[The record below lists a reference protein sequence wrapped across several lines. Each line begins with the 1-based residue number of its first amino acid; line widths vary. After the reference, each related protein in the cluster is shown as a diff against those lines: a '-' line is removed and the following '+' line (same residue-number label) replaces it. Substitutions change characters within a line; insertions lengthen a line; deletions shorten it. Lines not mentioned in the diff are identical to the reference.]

1 MYNDDLR
8 YSKQSSNYIDYTKRK
23 EISMYGK
30 GAMFTQDFS
39 FNFSISLRKS
49 RKHKKFYEIKAP
61 DEKLEQL
68 LNFNRVHFLKYDLDN
83 ILSSN
88 VKDLLLY
95 GRAYV
100 EKVLC
105 YDSDNN
111 LVGISFYPFHY
122 KNQISIGKKLYYRI
136 KKYNGDIESGIV
148 EHKNLIIFKL
158 KDLGYSKRYFKRKIK
173 RLGEL
178 NLPDFDLYSNQN
190 SGFDLLL
197 YNKRQ
202 DYKFLKIMKDVYWN
216 GRNYSNEYVSYPYS
230 LYRVMKF
237 DLIRN
242 KFLEYLLKGYNTALK
257 ELGEKYGFSGE
268 IVYESKVEEYDSLIN
283 DLKNGK
289 KNCKQVSES
298 IFN

>member
-8 YSKQSSNYIDYTKRK
+8 YSKQSSNDIDYTKRK

-30 GAMFTQDFS
+30 GAMFIQDFS
-39 FNFSISLRKS
+39 FNFSISLRKP

-61 DEKLEQL
+61 DKKLEQL
-68 LNFNRVHFLKYDLDN
+68 LNFNRVNFLEYDLDA

-136 KKYNGDIESGIV
+136 KKHNGDIESGIV
-148 EHKNLIIFKL
+148 EHKNLIIFNL
-158 KDLGYSKRYFKRKIK
+158 RDLGYSKRYFKRKIK
-173 RLGEL
+173 QLEEL
-178 NLPDFDLYSNQN
+178 NLSNLDLVLDENI
-190 SGFDLLL
+190 GFDLSS

-202 DYKFLKIMKDVYWN
+202 EYKLLKIMKGVYWN
-216 GRNYSNEYVSYPYS
+216 GRNYSSEYVSYPYL
-230 LYRVMKF
+230 LYRKMKF
-237 DLIRN
+237 DLIRS

-268 IVYESKVEEYDSLIN
+268 IVYESKVEGYDLLIN

-289 KNCKQVSES
+289 KNCKQVSEY